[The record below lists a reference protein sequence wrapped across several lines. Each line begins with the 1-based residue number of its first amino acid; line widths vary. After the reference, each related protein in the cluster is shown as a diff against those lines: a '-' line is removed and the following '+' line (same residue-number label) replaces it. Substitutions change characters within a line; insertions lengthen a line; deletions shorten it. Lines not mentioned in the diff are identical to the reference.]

1 MESGPLRAIHY
12 LTMSAP
18 PSVNPYAP
26 PQSLEPVQIDFR
38 QAAVEESLRIL
49 EANPGRGMDDLGVS
63 LVLPA
68 DVEGPAKVRH
78 IGHMT
83 LVRLLLGIGGLAI
96 GAGLAAMEG
105 NLRVHWG
112 IDEGL
117 TLTAAGCC
125 SLAGMAL
132 LFASIP
138 LVRRGVRRG
147 LGERYEAAEKASNL
161 RPAICVGV
169 EDARTFT
176 TMKIAPED
184 FAYVAFD
191 AANRR
196 LILEG
201 LVYRYVIYA
210 KDLYSV
216 TQAAGAT
223 TTGTQI
229 VFRVGRAIVGITLQ
243 FDSVW
248 SELKKLG
255 SRGQDPLL
263 APIQATFAGG

>member
-1 MESGPLRAIHY
+1 
-12 LTMSAP
+12 MSAP
-18 PSVNPYAP
+18 PSANPYAP

-49 EANPGRGMDDLGVS
+49 EANPGRGMDELGMS

-68 DVEGPAKVRH
+68 DVQGPAKVQH
-78 IGHMT
+78 IGRMT

-96 GAGLAAMEG
+96 GAGLAAMEA

-112 IDEGL
+112 IDGGL
-117 TLTAAGCC
+117 TLIAAGCC
-125 SLAGMAL
+125 SLGGMAL

-138 LVRRGVRRG
+138 LVRRGVRRA
-147 LGERYEAAEKASNL
+147 LGERYGAAERASNL

-176 TMKIAPED
+176 TMKVAPED

-201 LVYRYVIYA
+201 LVFRYVIYA

-248 SELKKLG
+248 SELKKQTIG
-255 SRGQDPLL
+255 RGQDPLL
-263 APIQATFAGG
+263 APIQTTFAAK